1 MKKLWLTVLCTFF
14 LSTLSQG
21 DAIAA
26 IPSSFTFNGSGY
38 GHGVGLSQIG
48 AKGQALDGKSANEI
62 LNYYFPGSQ
71 VVPVEDTQ
79 TIRVN
84 IAHQVTNVSFSISQ
98 SGNFAI
104 ASDSNTS
111 INLDSATTL
120 SFSIVGKQVVA
131 TSRTNK
137 LPAVNQ
143 GSANLWTINW
153 QGDSTTVT
161 QKVGAT
167 TFKVKYGFLQVR
179 AVPITSVGYRIEV
192 TESLRLHDQ
201 YLYGISEVPSSWPQA
216 AMASQVIASRTYALS
231 RIAKV
236 RKECDCHVYNTK
248 YDQNFA
254 GATKE
259 LEVKYGQLWKV
270 AVDTTLADES
280 HGLAIT
286 FSGAPINVYFFSSSG
301 GQTQRAID
309 VWGSD
314 IPYLTSVKD
323 PWSLDAKLN
332 PKYANWQRVIPQDV
346 MAKAF
351 GLPDVVRYV
360 VKGRTSTGSV
370 LNVIGY
376 SSNGT
381 KKSLPVGAFKTAVKL
396 PSSWFDLPAQISIP
410 DSSTTTSN

>member
-1 MKKLWLTVLCTFF
+1 MKKIWFFALGACLLLTN
-14 LSTLSQG
+14 
-21 DAIAA
+21 AAHAA
-26 IPSSFTFNGSGY
+26 IPTSFTFNGSGY

-48 AKGQALDGKSANEI
+48 AKGQALEGKSATEI
-62 LNYYFPGSQ
+62 LNYYFPGTA
-71 VVPVEDTQ
+71 VVPLEDTQ

-84 IAHQVTNVSFSISQ
+84 IAHQVTSVSFSISPT
-98 SGNFAI
+98 GNFAI

-111 INLDSATTL
+111 TNLDSSTTL
-120 SFSIVGKQVVA
+120 SFSIIGKTVVA

-137 LPAVNQ
+137 LPAVIH

-161 QKVGAT
+161 QKVGTT

-179 AVPITSVGYRIEV
+179 AVPITSIGYRIEV

-231 RIAKV
+231 RMGKV
-236 RKECDCHVYNTK
+236 RKDCDCHVYNTK

-259 LEVKYGQLWKV
+259 LEVKYGELWKAAV
-270 AVDTTLADES
+270 ASTLPDES

-286 FSGAPINVYFFSSSG
+286 FNGAPINVYFFSSSG

-351 GLPDVVRYV
+351 GLPDVIRYV

-370 LNVIGY
+370 LNVIAY
-376 SSNGT
+376 SSNGA
-381 KKSLPVGAFKTAVKL
+381 KKSLAIGAFKTAVKL
-396 PSSWFDLPAQISIP
+396 PSSWFELPEQISIP
-410 DSSTTTSN
+410 DSSTTNTN

>member
-1 MKKLWLTVLCTFF
+1 MKKIWFFALGACLLLTN
-14 LSTLSQG
+14 
-21 DAIAA
+21 AAHAA
-26 IPSSFTFNGSGY
+26 IPTSFTFNGSGY

-48 AKGQALDGKSANEI
+48 AKGQALEGKSATEI
-62 LNYYFPGSQ
+62 LNYYFPGTA

-84 IAHQVTNVSFSISQ
+84 IAHQVTSVSFSISPT
-98 SGNFAI
+98 GNFAI

-111 INLDSATTL
+111 TNLDSSTTL
-120 SFSIVGKQVVA
+120 SFSIIGKTVVA

-137 LPAVNQ
+137 LPAVIH

-161 QKVGAT
+161 QKVGTT

-179 AVPITSVGYRIEV
+179 AVPITSIGYRIEV

-231 RIAKV
+231 RMGKV
-236 RKECDCHVYNTK
+236 RKDCDCHVYNTK

-259 LEVKYGQLWKV
+259 LEVKYGELWKAAV
-270 AVDTTLADES
+270 ASTLPDES

-286 FSGAPINVYFFSSSG
+286 FNGAPINVYFFSSSG

-351 GLPDVVRYV
+351 GLPDVIRYV

-370 LNVIGY
+370 LNVIAY
-376 SSNGT
+376 SSNGA
-381 KKSLPVGAFKTAVKL
+381 KKSLAIGAFKTAVKL
-396 PSSWFDLPAQISIP
+396 PSSWFELPEQISIP
-410 DSSTTTSN
+410 DSSTTNTN